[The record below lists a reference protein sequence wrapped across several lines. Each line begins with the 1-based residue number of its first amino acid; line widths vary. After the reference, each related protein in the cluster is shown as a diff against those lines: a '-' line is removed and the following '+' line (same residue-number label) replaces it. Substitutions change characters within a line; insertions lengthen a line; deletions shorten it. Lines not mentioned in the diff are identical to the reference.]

1 MKVYISGK
9 ITGLDPVEAKKNFIK
24 AELRLRNQGHTVMS
38 PKGVMDFLGFEHEDY
53 MHVCRA
59 MIDVC
64 DAVYML
70 ANWTDSK
77 GAREE
82 LDYAKEWRKQVLY
95 EWESTAVLAKESEN
109 GCGKGNSSV

>member
-9 ITGLDPVEAKKNFIK
+9 ISGLDPVEAKKNFIK
-24 AELRLRNQGHTVMS
+24 AELRLKHQGHEVMS
-38 PKGVMDFLGFEHEDY
+38 PKGIMDFAGFEHEDY

-70 ANWTDSK
+70 ANWQTSK
-77 GAREE
+77 GSREE
-82 LDYAKEWRKQVLY
+82 LCYAREWRKQVL
-95 EWESTAVLAKESEN
+95 WEDESAKEE
-109 GCGKGNSSV
+109 

>member
-38 PKGVMDFLGFEHEDY
+38 PKGIMDFAGFEHEDY
-53 MHVCRA
+53 MHVCKA

-70 ANWTDSK
+70 SNWRTSK
-77 GAREE
+77 GSREE
-82 LDYAKEWRKQVLY
+82 LGYAREWRKEILW
-95 EWESTAVLAKESEN
+95 EDESTKEE
-109 GCGKGNSSV
+109 

>member
-64 DAVYML
+64 DAIYML
-70 ANWTDSK
+70 ANWHTSK

-82 LDYAKEWRKQVLY
+82 LGYAREWRKEILW
-95 EWESTAVLAKESEN
+95 EDESTKEE
-109 GCGKGNSSV
+109 